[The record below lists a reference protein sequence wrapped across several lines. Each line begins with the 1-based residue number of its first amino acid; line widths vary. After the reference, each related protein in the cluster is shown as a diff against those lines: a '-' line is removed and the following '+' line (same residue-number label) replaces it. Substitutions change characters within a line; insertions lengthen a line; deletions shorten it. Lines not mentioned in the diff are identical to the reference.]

1 MGILRFPNPG
11 SDLNRFLQT
20 FSILYKELKGK
31 TNFSHDDSRDAA
43 IRHGL
48 VSSSGAIGEEAV
60 RRSTRVDRS
69 RDPLYNQLKMYS
81 ELYRMLGWLKPG
93 TMNTNFNF
101 TELSHYV
108 AESAVD
114 VQFKIFEECLISIVF
129 PNPLVENKSGN
140 ESRPFPII
148 LKVAGALHKV
158 IFRDEIIVGIY
169 PLHSDRTSDTID
181 KIVQAL
187 SKLRGNSQKLLK
199 AKSELSKSSG
209 IEETTLE
216 NYTRFPLGIIKGL
229 GWFEAVSVKGVF
241 EKSVKGYVIQTKGEE
256 KLNLL
261 LSMVDVR
268 NEDIKE
274 FAIEIRGS
282 FTLLAHYIFLGRCGF
297 DITAYQSEIEDLK
310 IMSKPILDKCNIDD
324 VRKIFYSPS
333 QQGKD
338 EEIEMANQI
347 EKKYD

>member
-1 MGILRFPNPG
+1 MGVLRFPNPG

-20 FSILYKELKGK
+20 FTIIYKELNGSN
-31 TNFSHDDSRDAA
+31 NFSHDDSRDAA

-81 ELYRMLGWLKPG
+81 ELYRLLGWIKPG
-93 TMNTNFNF
+93 TMKTNFNF
-101 TELSHYV
+101 TELSQYV

-148 LKVAGALHKV
+148 LKVAEALHKV

-169 PLHSDRTSDTID
+169 PLHSDRTID
-181 KIVQAL
+181 KIDEIVKAL
-187 SKLRGNSQKLLK
+187 SKLRGDSQKLIM
-199 AKSELSKSSG
+199 AKRELSKSSG

-229 GWFEAVSVKGVF
+229 GWFEALPVKGIF
-241 EKSVKGYVIQTKGEE
+241 EKSVKGYVLQPK
-256 KLNLL
+256 
-261 LSMVDVR
+261 
-268 NEDIKE
+268 
-274 FAIEIRGS
+274 
-282 FTLLAHYIFLGRCGF
+282 
-297 DITAYQSEIEDLK
+297 
-310 IMSKPILDKCNIDD
+310 
-324 VRKIFYSPS
+324 
-333 QQGKD
+333 
-338 EEIEMANQI
+338 
-347 EKKYD
+347 